1 MSTNLPIL
9 ASSVSRRQFIGATA
23 LAAAGTALAG
33 SSAFAA
39 AAPAMGAAP
48 TTPNAIAASNYAK
61 ALVEAY
67 GRPNSKFNG
76 VQVGTITYSFRSMA
90 NQSAEQIL
98 KYCVISGI
106 SAIEMMGA
114 VADGYISG
122 AAAGGGGGRGGLPNA
137 TPAQTD
143 AFAAMTAALT
153 PLSNAL
159 QVARTNLSTVS
170 LKNPAGSD
178 AIRAASAEVAKA
190 DAALAQ
196 ARMDQL
202 AKIQNSA
209 SKFSA
214 EQLAAVGQANGV
226 PAAGGGRGGRGGAGG
241 APAELT
247 APAPWM
253 TPENLTK
260 LADLRRMYNEAGVT
274 VYALK
279 NVGGNQADA
288 TLDYRLQMA
297 KTMGATHDTLEL
309 SEDPKV
315 LERLGA
321 FGVKNGIRI
330 GYHTHLQ
337 GRLDAFDEALKLS
350 PANSLNVD
358 TGHFWAANGSSAIP
372 LLKRFPDRVASIH
385 IKDRTGPANGQQNL
399 MWGTGETD
407 IVDILRAIRDEKWS
421 FPASAELEYTVPQGS
436 NAVVEV
442 GRCRAYAGMALMT

>member
-39 AAPAMGAAP
+39 AAPALGAAP

-209 SKFSA
+209 S
-214 EQLAAVGQANGV
+214 
-226 PAAGGGRGGRGGAGG
+226 
-241 APAELT
+241 
-247 APAPWM
+247 
-253 TPENLTK
+253 
-260 LADLRRMYNEAGVT
+260 
-274 VYALK
+274 
-279 NVGGNQADA
+279 
-288 TLDYRLQMA
+288 
-297 KTMGATHDTLEL
+297 
-309 SEDPKV
+309 
-315 LERLGA
+315 
-321 FGVKNGIRI
+321 
-330 GYHTHLQ
+330 
-337 GRLDAFDEALKLS
+337 
-350 PANSLNVD
+350 
-358 TGHFWAANGSSAIP
+358 
-372 LLKRFPDRVASIH
+372 
-385 IKDRTGPANGQQNL
+385 
-399 MWGTGETD
+399 
-407 IVDILRAIRDEKWS
+407 
-421 FPASAELEYTVPQGS
+421 
-436 NAVVEV
+436 
-442 GRCRAYAGMALMT
+442 

>member
-1 MSTNLPIL
+1 MSMNNIPSAPGL
-9 ASSVSRRQFIGATA
+9 SRRSFINATA

-33 SSAFAA
+33 RSVLAAA
-39 AAPAMGAAP
+39 AAPAASAP
-48 TTPNAIAASNYAK
+48 LTPNAIAASNYAK

-76 VQVGTITYSFRSMA
+76 VQVGTITYSFRSMPS
-90 NQSAEQIL
+90 SAEQLL

-114 VADGYISG
+114 PADQYLSG
-122 AAAGGGGGRGGLPNA
+122 ATGGGRGGLPGA

-159 QVARTNLSTVS
+159 QTARTNLATAS
-170 LKNPAGSD
+170 LKNASGSD
-178 AIRAASAEVAKA
+178 AIRAATEEVAKA

-196 ARMDQL
+196 ARMEQL
-202 AKIQNSA
+202 AKIQGSA
-209 SKFSA
+209 NKLNA
-214 EQLAAVGQANGV
+214 EQLAAVGTANGV
-226 PAAGGGRGGRGGAGG
+226 PAAGGGRGGRGGGAGG
-241 APAELT
+241 AMTPPE
-247 APAPWM
+247 PWM

-260 LADLRRMYNEAGVT
+260 LADLRRMFNEAGVT
-274 VYALK
+274 IYALK
-279 NVGGNQADA
+279 NVGGNQSDA

-297 KTMGATHDTLEL
+297 KTLGATHDTLEL

-321 FGVKNGIRI
+321 FGVKHGVRI

-337 GRLDAFDEALKLS
+337 GRLDAFDEALRLS
-350 PANSLNVD
+350 PANALNVD
-358 TGHFWAANGSSAIP
+358 CGHFWAANGSSAIP

-385 IKDRTGPANGQQNL
+385 LKDRTGPQNGQQNL
-399 MWGTGETD
+399 LWGTGETD
-407 IVDILRAIRDEKWS
+407 IIDILRTMRDEKWN
-421 FPASAELEYTVPQGS
+421 FPASAELEYTFDNTRS
-436 NAVVEV
+436 NAVIEV
-442 GRCRAYAGMALMT
+442 ARCRAYAAMALMT

>member
-1 MSTNLPIL
+1 MSTNINPL
-9 ASSVSRRQFIGATA
+9 ASSVSRRQFINTAALATA
-23 LAAAGTALAG
+23 GAALA
-33 SSAFAA
+33 SRSTFAQTA
-39 AAPAMGAAP
+39 PSAPAAS
-48 TTPNAIAASNYAK
+48 TPNAIAASNYAK

-76 VQVGTITYSFRSMA
+76 VQVGTITYSFRSMPS
-90 NQSAEQIL
+90 SAEELL

-114 VADGYISG
+114 PADQYLSG
-122 AAAGGGGGRGGLPNA
+122 ATGGGGRGGLPNA

-143 AFAAMTAALT
+143 AYAAMTAAIT

-159 QVARTNLSTVS
+159 QTARTNLAAAS
-170 LKNPAGSD
+170 LRNAPNSD
-178 AIRAASAEVAKA
+178 AIRAATEEVSKA

-196 ARMDQL
+196 ARMEQL

-209 SKFSA
+209 NKLNA
-214 EQLAAVGQANGV
+214 EQLAVVQQANGV
-226 PAAGGGRGGRGGAGG
+226 PAPGRGGGGRGGAGG
-241 APAELT
+241 APA
-247 APAPWM
+247 AMPAWM
-253 TPENLTK
+253 TPANLTK

-274 VYALK
+274 IYALK
-279 NVGGNQADA
+279 NIGGNQSDA
-288 TLDYRLQMA
+288 ELDYRLQMA
-297 KTMGATHDTLEL
+297 KVLGATHDTLEL

-321 FGVKNGIRI
+321 FGVKHGIRI

-358 TGHFWAANGSSAIP
+358 CGHFWAANGSSAIP
-372 LLKRFPDRVASIH
+372 LLKRFPERVASIH
-385 IKDRTGPANGQQNL
+385 LKDRTGPNNGQQNL

-407 IVDILRAIRDEKWS
+407 IIDILRTMRDEKWT